1 MKSMLVDLDM
11 RNHQLKNTVFDARSN
26 PPLNPVEGQ
35 LYYDIS
41 TKIVKK
47 FDGEHWTPVGQSYTL
62 LPATENTLG
71 GIKVGN
77 NLSIDENGVLSATA
91 NMENVI
97 VLRGTKPTYA
107 DIIAISNPQIVET
120 LYCESEYNEYT

>member
-1 MKSMLVDLDM
+1 MLVDLDM

-47 FDGEHWTPVGQSYTL
+47 FDGEH
-62 LPATENTLG
+62 
-71 GIKVGN
+71 
-77 NLSIDENGVLSATA
+77 
-91 NMENVI
+91 
-97 VLRGTKPTYA
+97 
-107 DIIAISNPQIVET
+107 
-120 LYCESEYNEYT
+120 